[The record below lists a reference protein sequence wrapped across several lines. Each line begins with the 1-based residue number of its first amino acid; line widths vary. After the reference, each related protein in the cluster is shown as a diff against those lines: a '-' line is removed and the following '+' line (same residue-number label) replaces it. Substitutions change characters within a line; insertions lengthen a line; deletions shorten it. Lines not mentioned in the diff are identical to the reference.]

1 MFEELNCQAP
11 ADSKFV
17 FVFFPLKFSLTLILM
32 IWVAENDEQAVQ
44 ENVFGMQV
52 LLCNWF

>member
-11 ADSKFV
+11 ADSKF
-17 FVFFPLKFSLTLILM
+17 FFFFLKFSLTLILT
-32 IWVAENDEQAVQ
+32 IWLAENDEQAVQ
-44 ENVFGMQV
+44 ENIYGMQI